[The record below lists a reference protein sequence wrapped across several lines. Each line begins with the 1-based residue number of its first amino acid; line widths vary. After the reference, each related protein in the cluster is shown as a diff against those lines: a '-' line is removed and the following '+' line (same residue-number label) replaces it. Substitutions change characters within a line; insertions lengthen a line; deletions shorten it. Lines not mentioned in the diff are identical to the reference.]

1 MVGVRILDLVRIAY
15 GENFRFLLGCTDSF
29 PFQQIKMITIII
41 FSQSVEFYGFQI
53 DINQV
58 RCFFFKRH

>member
-1 MVGVRILDLVRIAY
+1 MQLKHLHLIRIAY
-15 GENFRFLLGCTDSF
+15 SENFRLVLGCTDNF

-58 RCFFFKRH
+58 RCFI